1 MIVCH
6 CRAVSDRAIR
16 ASIREGASTV
26 DVVSAETGANT
37 CCGGCE
43 PTVARI
49 LAEELGPQV
58 TTATATAPD
67 SSLRAT
73 PFRPLRVV
81 RNPEA
86 A

>member
-6 CRAVSDRAIR
+6 CRAVTDRTIR
-16 ASIREGASTV
+16 ACIREGASTL
-26 DVVSAETGANT
+26 DVVSAETGAST

-43 PTVARI
+43 PTVNRI
-49 LAEELGPQV
+49 LTEELGV
-58 TTATATAPD
+58 ETTPLTSAD
-67 SSLRAT
+67 SSLRPT

-81 RNPEA
+81 RNTEA

>member
-1 MIVCH
+1 VT
-6 CRAVSDRAIR
+6 DRTIR
-16 ASIREGASTV
+16 ACIREGASTL
-26 DVVSAETGANT
+26 DVVSAETGASA

-43 PTVARI
+43 PTVTAI
-49 LAEELGPQV
+49 LEEELGTPVV
-58 TTATATAPD
+58 TTAAD

-73 PFRPLRVV
+73 RFRPLRVV

>member
-6 CRAVSDRAIR
+6 CRAVTDRTIR
-16 ASIREGASTV
+16 ACIREGASTL
-26 DVVSAETGANT
+26 DVISAETGASA

-43 PTVARI
+43 PTVNRI
-49 LAEELGPQV
+49 IEEELGTPLASS
-58 TTATATAPD
+58 TD

-73 PFRPLRVV
+73 HFRPLRVF